1 MIAIFFI
8 LIIKMTQNYNKAISS
23 QINPFHPD
31 MTVICLL
38 YSLLKNNS
46 FILREDMA

>member
-8 LIIKMTQNYNKAISS
+8 LIKMIQNCNKVISS

-38 YSLLKNNS
+38 YSLLNNNS
-46 FILREDMA
+46 FLLREDMA